1 MGKVMTLVVVAALA
15 AFPAAAAAASETF
28 EWAGGASAR
37 ELVLSNATGDVN
49 VAVAGD
55 EITVTATKTAAEASV
70 LADVV
75 VEVEEKGDAV
85 RVKVEYPKDVGRAE
99 DVRVDFEVTVP
110 PGLERLDVSVA
121 RGNVAAAGVPEVKV
135 SVASGNVGIVGAYKT
150 VNVSVADGGV
160 TVENAGRPTERAD
173 LSTVGGAL
181 AFAVVLPEAGAAYH
195 LSTVSGDV
203 SVTLSGNVANYDVAA
218 NTVSGKVTSTLPL
231 KKYGGLVGN
240 SYKGRAGEGGNAIR
254 VNVVKGSVDIS
265 TASE

>member
-1 MGKVMTLVVVAALA
+1 MGKVMTLAIAAALA
-15 AFPAAAAAASETF
+15 VFPAAAAAASETF

-55 EITVTATKTAAEASV
+55 EITVTATKTAAEESV

-85 RVKVEYPKDVGRAE
+85 RVKVEYPKNVGRAE

-110 PGLERLDVSVA
+110 PGLERLDVHVA
-121 RGNVAAAGVPEVKV
+121 RGNVAATGVPAVAA
-135 SVASGNVGIVGAYKT
+135 SVASGDVEIADAYKA
-150 VNVSVADGGV
+150 VNVSVADGAV
-160 TVENAGRPTERAD
+160 SVENAGRPTEKVKIN
-173 LSTVGGAL
+173 TVGGKLKL
-181 AFAVVLPEAGAAYH
+181 AAVLPEAGAAYN

-203 SVTLSGNVANYDVAA
+203 SVTLSGNIANYDVAA

-254 VNVVKGSVDIS
+254 VSVVKGSVDIS
-265 TASE
+265 TVPE